1 MNFYM
6 KILNAIFKLIP
17 EHRCY
22 CLTVHREINVL
33 RTSHVHWCLT
43 FLIKLALDERQSVFS
58 VFPDGVRGSVW
69 VMRVEEFNCENF
81 HFSHKA

>member
-17 EHRCY
+17 EHCCY

-43 FLIKLALDERQSVFS
+43 FLIKLPLDERQRVFS